1 MIINNGWIALASD
14 FIPDSIKSH
23 QWRMWEYR
31 ALYLGIREKYD
42 IQWSYELMR
51 VFLDN
56 YQLFRRLRDDG
67 SPR

>member
-1 MIINNGWIALASD
+1 MINNAWIALASD

-31 ALYLGIREKYD
+31 TLYLGIRKKYG

-51 VFLDN
+51 ILLDN
-56 YQLFRRLRDDG
+56 YQLFQRLRNDVD
-67 SPR
+67 SR